1 MRTLIR
7 YTLLAD
13 GTSDEVLLPII
24 NWVVSFHCPDV
35 RVVPSFARDFGKI
48 GHGLHDRVNAA
59 LSNFPCDVLFV
70 HRDAEAMPREA
81 RLGEIDDAMREV
93 GLPFVPVVPV
103 RMTEAW
109 LLSDETAI
117 RFAAGN
123 ASGRHPIELPNK
135 KKWETIPDPKDVLLT
150 ALTAASG
157 LKGRKL
163 GKFQPERARSLIT
176 QRTESFAALR
186 GLSAFDAFEK
196 DVAHTM
202 KGILRNALD

>member
-1 MRTLIR
+1 MNTFIR

-24 NWVVSFHCPDV
+24 NWLIDFHCPGA
-35 RVVPSFARDFGKI
+35 RIVPSFARDFGKI
-48 GHGLHDRVNAA
+48 GHGLNARVAA
-59 LSNFPCDVLFV
+59 TLANFPCDVLFV

-81 RLGEIDDAMREV
+81 RLDEIAEAMRGV
-93 GLPFVPVVPV
+93 DMPFVPVVPV

-123 ASGRHPIELPNK
+123 ASGRHLIELPPR
-135 KKWETIPDPKDVLLT
+135 KKWEALPDPKEVLLN

-157 LKGRKL
+157 LSGRKL
-163 GKFQPERARSLIT
+163 GKFQPEKARALIT

-186 GLSAFDAFEK
+186 GLPAFDAFEK
-196 DVAHTM
+196 DVAQTM
-202 KGILRNALD
+202 KGFVSNVMD

>member
-1 MRTLIR
+1 MKTLIR

-24 NWVVSFHCPDV
+24 NWVINFHYPGV

-48 GHGLHDRVNAA
+48 GHGLNARVNAA
-59 LSNFPCDVLFV
+59 LANFPCDVLFV
-70 HRDAEAMPREA
+70 HRDAEAMPREL
-81 RLGEIDDAMREV
+81 RLGEIDAAMRDVEV
-93 GLPFVPVVPV
+93 PFVPVVPV

-123 ASGRHPIELPNK
+123 ASGRHAIALPAR
-135 KKWETIPDPKDVLLT
+135 KKWEAIPDPKDVLLT

-157 LKGRKL
+157 LSGRKL
-163 GKFQPERARSLIT
+163 GKFQPEKARSLIT
-176 QRTESFAALR
+176 QRTESFAGLR
-186 GLSAFDAFEK
+186 GLSAFDAFEN
-196 DVAHTM
+196 DVAETM
-202 KGILRNALD
+202 KGILLHVMD